1 LETKKNPG
9 APAERVTQVE
19 FCDKMVYVVGDAMAK
34 MLEQLPRELLHAFKD
49 IDKGYKIVVR
59 ETFCSILAASITNG
73 GRERHHITADLY
85 YKVKSR
91 RTFCY
96 RL

>member
-9 APAERVTQVE
+9 APAKGVTQVE
-19 FCDKMVYVVGDAMAK
+19 FCDKLVYMVDDAMAK
-34 MLEQLPRELLHAFKD
+34 MSEQLPRELLHAFKD
-49 IDKGYKIVVR
+49 IDKGYKLAVR

-73 GRERHHITADLY
+73 GRKRHSTADLY
-85 YKVKSR
+85 YKVEYR